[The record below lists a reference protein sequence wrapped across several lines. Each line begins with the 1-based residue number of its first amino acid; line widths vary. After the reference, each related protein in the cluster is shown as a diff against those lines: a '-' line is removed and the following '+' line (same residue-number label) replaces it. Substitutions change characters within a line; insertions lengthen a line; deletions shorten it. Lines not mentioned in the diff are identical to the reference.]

1 MVKISVIVPVYN
13 CEQVIFDNMTNLLNQ
28 SYKDYEV
35 IFINDGS
42 TDHTKDVLDNVQQ
55 DNVTIIQ
62 QQNLGQ
68 AQARNRG
75 LQLAKGE
82 FICFVDIDD
91 RISVHYLEEL
101 YSLQLKEN
109 ADIVW
114 CNANVYRDSNIIGFL
129 DNKNTF
135 IVDEKKNY
143 FLHNTSPWR
152 KLIRKSILLDHQLFF
167 PKLRYYEDLAVMPVV
182 GLYTKKISYLDK
194 ALYDYI
200 LHEGSTM
207 NQVSYNKKLEDIFAS
222 IEMLKVSS
230 EKTGIMIKKELEFL
244 YIDHLLHAASLRFF
258 QFQKYDQLEKICLIM
273 KEEFPDWD
281 KNEYYRKKNIKY
293 KIVCKLFYGKKYS
306 LLSILLGRK

>member
-42 TDHTKDVLDNVQQ
+42 TDHTKDVLDNVHQ
-55 DNVTIIQ
+55 DNVTIIH

-258 QFQKYDQLEKICLIM
+258 QFRKYDQLEKICLIM

-281 KNEYYRKKNIKY
+281 KNEYYRKKSIKY